1 MHTLPPE
8 ALKTLIQ
15 KQTGPCLSLFMPPGA
30 VGTKPQQSQI
40 HFRNLLRKAEEIL
53 AAHGLKPPDI
63 RTFMEPLS
71 GIAGQAL
78 VRKNRRD
85 GLALFH
91 SRDLMNLYALPLD
104 VAELV
109 IVGDRFHV
117 KPLLPL
123 LGDENR
129 FFLLALSQKA
139 VRLFEGSRFG
149 LRERP
154 LEHCPHSLEEALQYD
169 EPERQV
175 RFRSRA
181 GAETATRSGHGA
193 GADQV
198 KDDILKF
205 FRLIDRGLRD
215 PLKEEKAPLVLAGVE
230 YLFPIYRDANTYPY
244 LMDEG
249 IQGNPEEEEEENL
262 HRQALQILK
271 PYYERAEHDA
281 IAQYRQ
287 SSGTGLTATDI
298 REIVPAAVHGRV
310 GILLVASGR
319 QQWGVLTPETGAVT
333 LHAAMKPGDE
343 DLLDVAAIQTFIN
356 GGMVHLLPPG
366 KIPGQ
371 EVLAAVYRY

>member
-1 MHTLPPE
+1 MHTLTPE

-53 AAHGLKPPDI
+53 AAHGLKPQDI
-63 RTFMEPLS
+63 KAFMEPLS
-71 GIAGQAL
+71 GITGQAL
-78 VRKNRRD
+78 FRKNRRD

-91 SRDLMNLYALPLD
+91 SRGLMNLYALPLD

-117 KPLLPL
+117 KPLLPH

-154 LEHCPHSLEEALQYD
+154 LEHCPRSLEEALQYD

-193 GADQV
+193 GADQI

-249 IQGNPEEEEEENL
+249 IQGNPEEAEEEDL

-271 PYYERAEHDA
+271 PYYEKAEHDA

-287 SSGTGLTATDI
+287 SSGTGLTATDV

-319 QQWGVLTPETGAVT
+319 QQWGVFTPESGAVT

-356 GGMVHLLPPG
+356 GGEVHILPPG